1 MNGFILA
8 SSSPR
13 RKEILEKYKIF
24 PTIMSSDIVEKIN
37 TGERPEQIA
46 MSLSFQKAYN
56 ISKIYPD
63 KIVIGA
69 DTIVCYENQILGKPK
84 DSDDAFRIL
93 KLLNGNEHNVITG
106 ISIIQESTNIKI
118 VDYEKTVVKF
128 RNLSDDKLKEYIHT
142 KEPMDKAGA
151 YGIQGYGA
159 LLVEKINGCY
169 LNIVGLPLV
178 KLDLLLDK
186 FFKISLLQ

>member
-1 MNGFILA
+1 MEEIILA

-13 RKEILEKYKIF
+13 RKEILEQYKIF
-24 PTIMSSDIVEKIN
+24 PTIMGSDIVEKIN
-37 TGERPEQIA
+37 IGETPEQIA

-56 ISKIYPD
+56 ISKVYPD
-63 KIVIGA
+63 RIVIGA
-69 DTIVCYENQILGKPK
+69 DTIVYYEKQILGKPK

-106 ISIIQESTNIKI
+106 ISIIQDSSNIKI
-118 VDYEKTVVKF
+118 VDCENTIVKF

-142 KEPMDKAGA
+142 NEPMDKAGA

-169 LNIVGLPLV
+169 LNVVGLPLV
-178 KLDLLLDK
+178 KLDFLLNK
-186 FFKISLLQ
+186 FFKISLL

>member
-1 MNGFILA
+1 MEEIILA

-13 RKEILEKYKIF
+13 RKEILEQYKIF
-24 PTIMSSDIVEKIN
+24 PTIMGSDIVEKIN
-37 TGERPEQIA
+37 IGETPEQIA

-56 ISKIYPD
+56 ISKVYPD

-69 DTIVCYENQILGKPK
+69 DTIVYYEKQILGKPK

-106 ISIIQESTNIKI
+106 ISIIQDSSNIKI
-118 VDYEKTVVKF
+118 VDCENTIVKF

-142 KEPMDKAGA
+142 NEPMDKAGA

-169 LNIVGLPLV
+169 LNVVGLPLV
-178 KLDLLLDK
+178 KLDFLLNK
-186 FFKISLLQ
+186 FFKISLL